1 MATSKQVFVLVGALA
16 GQSLSVNGHEFVDG
30 KLEYTGDDTTITV
43 LARIFSFYG
52 AFKAGEEPR
61 TPDGRLLT
69 DPLGGGKPA
78 DDSEELAAQ
87 AQKLEDEKAAALK
100 KVEDEKAAEAQR
112 LEDEKL
118 AAAKQASDDEA
129 ARRQDEADQAELDA
143 AAEAKALADK
153 EAADKEAL
161 DKALGGNA
169 TSSSGGIA
177 DESTKPT
184 LAEAIGQLDPENE
197 SAWTSNNLPAI
208 DLLSELTGLKVTRS
222 DVEATAAGYT
232 RAKARAARG

>member
-153 EAADKEAL
+153 EAL
-161 DKALGGNA
+161 DKALGGNS